1 MCCLV
6 RLSHTTTNHLSA
18 TRAVGG
24 IAVLGGAYAGV
35 QFGVPVSSW
44 VLFGVVAGLEVLRA
58 AAMGLFARVYGNEN
72 LSAP

>member
-1 MCCLV
+1 M
-6 RLSHTTTNHLSA
+6 
-18 TRAVGG
+18 
-24 IAVLGGAYAGV
+24 LGGAYAGV